1 MKTDVRT
8 KSEPKGNKKFLRL
21 DKPFNDAVRANN
33 KAAVVDVLLRA
44 KLSGKQA
51 RRTADKILADSQD

>member
-8 KSEPKGNKKFLRL
+8 KSEPKGTKKFLRL